1 MKRISIRTNV
11 FAAVLAFSAS
21 FAALAT
27 THNGPV
33 VWTAPSLHRVVMSDP
48 AGNGAKV
55 ILSAARD
62 EYQSFQIVV
71 NGASQGLNN
80 VDVKISDLAGPGG
93 EVIDRTSFT
102 LYREKYVYVSAQS

>member
-1 MKRISIRTNV
+1 MKRISIRTNL
-11 FAAVLAFSAS
+11 FAAVLVFSAS

-33 VWTAPSLHRVVMSDP
+33 VVWTAPSLHRVGMSDP
-48 AGNGAKV
+48 AGNGANV
-55 ILSAARD
+55 SLSAARD

-80 VDVKISDLAGPGG
+80 VDVKISDLVGPVG
-93 EVIDRTSFT
+93 EVIPRTS
-102 LYREKYVYVSAQS
+102 